1 MNWNQELLNSAIW
14 VAKAYAITLV
24 VFVAVM
30 ALLARATVWG
40 RQFWSLTGAYF
51 SPRRSWRPCPPS
63 RDRRDC
69 WSAGCCI
76 SGGVA
81 PFSKLK

>member
-51 SPRRSWRPCPPS
+51 SPRRSWRSSVLRQSLRGAPADRPPCS
-63 RDRRDC
+63 RA
-69 WSAGCCI
+69 SLAM
-76 SGGVA
+76 
-81 PFSKLK
+81 P

>member
-51 SPRRSWRPCPPS
+51 SPRRSWRPL
-63 RDRRDC
+63 
-69 WSAGCCI
+69 
-76 SGGVA
+76 GGVA
-81 PFSKLK
+81 LMLLFVLFTVRMNVVFSY

>member
-51 SPRRSWRPCPPS
+51 
-63 RDRRDC
+63 
-69 WSAGCCI
+69 
-76 SGGVA
+76 
-81 PFSKLK
+81 